1 MPYRD
6 WQAWFSG
13 LFKLPTGSGD
23 EEKTAITRFL
33 YFWTLIVLV
42 IVVILLITLITP
54 DKLQQPDAQ
63 RLPAVITILGL
74 IAALYLLRTGHSTAV
89 IYIHMIVGLQL
100 LLPSLLATGGI
111 QAPGF
116 SVLYVLL
123 LFAGL
128 FIQTQSVFVVA
139 VFCSLFGLGLVWL
152 QQNGYVAPAGSN
164 PMEYWVAHTI
174 YLFMVS
180 LLFVLTN
187 RSVRGSLQRARHE
200 LAERVRAEGALQR
213 ANERLAFLHQVD
225 QAILSVQSVDA
236 VARAVAQRVKN
247 TVKCDRVSVVGF
259 DTRRGTSHLLSVV
272 GIHPQRIVPGLDN
285 QINDQG
291 VMDALMHR
299 RWFTSEDTAESGA
312 FTQINKDFNGAGFQ
326 SYVTFPL
333 IADGVLI
340 GLVNLASRGSC
351 ECDSNEMELV
361 REVCEALALAMNQAA
376 LQQQVQEYT
385 FGLEQRVNERTA
397 QLQASN
403 RELEAFAYSISHDLR
418 APLRSID
425 GFSQALVE
433 DYGHLLDVEAK
444 EYLGRI
450 RASSQRMG
458 HLIDDMLKLSR
469 ITRSEMQFSMID
481 LAEIARGIRLELESS
496 QPDREAHWLIPDLLP
511 VRADANLMRIL
522 LTNLISNAWKFTS
535 SRKSAIIELGMRPE
549 EGRNVYF
556 VRDNGV
562 GFDMQYAGKLF
573 NAFQRLHS
581 DEFEGTGIG
590 LAIVQRIVRRHGG
603 EVWVDAVVDGGAT
616 FYFTLATGAADQV
629 RLDGEF

>member
-1 MPYRD
+1 MPLRD
-6 WQAWFSG
+6 WRVWLSG
-13 LFKLPTGSGD
+13 LFKLPTISEDG
-23 EEKTAITRFL
+23 EKTAIARFL
-33 YFWTLIVLV
+33 YYWTLIVLT

-54 DKLQQPDAQ
+54 DKLSQPNTQ
-63 RLPAVITILGL
+63 RLPAVIAILGL
-74 IAALYLLRTGHSTAV
+74 IAALYLLRMERITWV
-89 IYIHMIVGLQL
+89 ILIHMIVGLQL
-100 LLPSLLATGGI
+100 LLPSLLSSGGI

-116 SVLYVLL
+116 SVLYVML

-128 FIQTQSVFVVA
+128 FIGTQSVFAVA
-139 VFCSLFGLGLVWL
+139 VFCSLFGLGLIWL
-152 QQNGYVAPAGSN
+152 QSNGYVTPPSSN

-187 RSVRGSLQRARHE
+187 RSVRESLRRARYE

-225 QAILSVQSVDA
+225 QAILSVQSIDA

-247 TVKCDRVSVVGF
+247 TVKCDRVSVIGF
-259 DTRRGTSHLLSVV
+259 DTRQKTSHLLSVI
-272 GIHPQRIVPGLDN
+272 GIHPQRVVPELDSHLN
-285 QINDQG
+285 EEG
-291 VMDALMHR
+291 VMETLMHQ
-299 RWFTSEDTAESGA
+299 RWFTREDMTKLTAL
-312 FTQINKDFNGAGFQ
+312 TQIDRAFYDAGFI
-326 SYVTFPL
+326 SYATFSL
-333 IADGVLI
+333 VADGELI
-340 GLVNLASRGSC
+340 GLVNLASKDHC
-351 ECDSNEMELV
+351 QYDSEQMELV
-361 REVCEALALAMNQAA
+361 REVCDALTLAMSQAE
-376 LQQQVQEYT
+376 LQKQVQEYT
-385 FGLEQRVNERTA
+385 LGLEQRVNERTA

-425 GFSQALVE
+425 GFSQALAE
-433 DYGHLLDVEAK
+433 DYGHLLENEAK

-469 ITRSEMQFSMID
+469 ITRSEMQFRMVD
-481 LAEIARGIRLELESS
+481 LAEMAREIRLELESS
-496 QPDREAHWLIPDLLP
+496 NPDREAHWLIPAELP
-511 VRADANLMRIL
+511 VRADANLVRIL

-535 SRKSAIIELGMRPE
+535 SRKSAIIELGMQSE

-581 DEFEGTGIG
+581 NEFEGTGIG

-603 EVWVDAVVDGGAT
+603 EVWVEAAVDSGAT
-616 FYFTLATGAADQV
+616 FYFTLAT
-629 RLDGEF
+629 